1 MPTLGLEDHI
11 VDRGVYDRA
20 VRRFSEAQVVL
31 PTFAELAEPHRIPG
45 AVRHALGCGE
55 AR

>member
-11 VDRGVYDRA
+11 VDRGVYDRT
-20 VRRFSEAQVVL
+20 VRHFRQAQVLL
-31 PTFAELAEPHRIPG
+31 PTFAELASPKTVPG
-45 AVRHALGCGE
+45 AIRALL

>member
-11 VDRGVYDRA
+11 VDRGVYDRT
-20 VRRFSEAQVVL
+20 VRRFSEAQVLL
-31 PTFAELAEPHRIPG
+31 PTFAELAEPEHGSLMPS
-45 AVRHALGCGE
+45 AALL